1 MRRGSSPQLALSRAK
16 HSAGKAY
23 RGRVEAALRSAQLA
37 AKAAFASSLK
47 LAMQAPVATRARTAA
62 PTRRT
67 DAPALRD
74 FHCFQPDG
82 GAPPRLPI
90 PHRLTDAA
98 SVQRFGASA
107 TPNRASRPSA
117 ESLAKSRRQ
126 TWAGSS
132 GVAATGSKAK
142 RAASSSGAIR
152 RNGELN
158 TQSHWASRGEVTETP
173 PTPSRMGRTFVTP
186 PPPQPQSYVQLTDAQ
201 RRRPSPAPFSAAPPP
216 PAVKGALP
224 LSPTSSPIKKRTH
237 AESSQQ
243 QQQQQ
248 QQTAQEVIDSFE
260 EVELSD
266 FEPDDDGNDDDQ
278 EDEIRDDDDER
289 SPWTASPPKKAR
301 FDSFTGPVSPR
312 TPSKHNAAGPPAPSP
327 SSSTFAAIRADPDS
341 PFHAIQRSLF
351 STTAAATTENTTS
364 PTPPTPSGPTSSQ
377 FATASTHNGD
387 AFSSLAGALAPLAAL
402 LDAAQKERDKD
413 ARLLLAA
420 RRKEETLRRSYEKE
434 RDERERLRKEN
445 EGLKNRIK

>member
-82 GAPPRLPI
+82 EVWCFCNTEPRI
-90 PHRLTDAA
+90 
-98 SVQRFGASA
+98 
-107 TPNRASRPSA
+107 
-117 ESLAKSRRQ
+117 K
-126 TWAGSS
+126 
-132 GVAATGSKAK
+132 
-142 RAASSSGAIR
+142 AIR
-152 RNGELN
+152 RVTRKESSPNLGREFWSCGNWVEGEACGFFLWCD
-158 TQSHWASRGEVTETP
+158 QAR
-173 PTPSRMGRTFVTP
+173 RMGRTFVTP

-445 EGLKNRIK
+445 EGLKNRIKLLEHEMLELRFRKS